1 MSGCSISKPTSLRAI
16 SAEGAGTMSVDAAI
30 ARIEN
35 ELPTW
40 GWSVFSRA
48 EEYQAHLWDGA
59 DLPPG
64 EGAEVYVNADT
75 PAEALPRALE
85 SAKAGRLH
93 VRS

>member
-1 MSGCSISKPTSLRAI
+1 
-16 SAEGAGTMSVDAAI
+16 MSVDAAI
-30 ARIEN
+30 SRIEN

-64 EGAEVYVNADT
+64 EGAEVYVNAGT
-75 PAEALPRALE
+75 PAEALTTALQN
-85 SAKAGRLH
+85 AIAGRFH
-93 VRS
+93 VRG